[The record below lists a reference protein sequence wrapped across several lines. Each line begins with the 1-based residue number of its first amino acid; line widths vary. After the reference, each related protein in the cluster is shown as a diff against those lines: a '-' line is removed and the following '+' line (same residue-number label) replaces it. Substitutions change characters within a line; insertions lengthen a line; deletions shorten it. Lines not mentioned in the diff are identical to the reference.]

1 LKEFGATMRE
11 RSGAV
16 ERWLRGM
23 NSAAISLLIDTL
35 KSRDFE
41 IARSRHQKPM
51 AFISHDSRDKHDLV
65 RALAMELSKRMCPV
79 WYDEYSLEVGDRS
92 SIEKGIK
99 EARKCILVLSP
110 AFISN
115 GGWGKAE
122 VDSISPARAPSTL

>member
-1 LKEFGATMRE
+1 MRE

-51 AFISHDSRDKHDLV
+51 AFISHDSRDN
-65 RALAMELSKRMCPV
+65 LAMELSKRMCPV